1 MTADRCQI
9 QAIHPDL
16 LEQSRQGM
24 PQRQSLRDMADL
36 FKILADDTR
45 MQLICALLHHELCV
59 CDLAELLEMS
69 QSAISHQ
76 LRVLRQGRL
85 VRYRRDG
92 KNTFYTLDD
101 QHIEDIVQFAL
112 QHVQET
118 YRQE

>member
-1 MTADRCQI
+1 MFEDRCTI
-9 QAIHPDL
+9 QAVHPEL
-16 LEQSRQGM
+16 QAQARQGM
-24 PQRQSLRDMADL
+24 PSEQNLRDTADL
-36 FKILADDTR
+36 FKILADETR
-45 MQLICALLHHELCV
+45 MHLICALLHNELCV

-76 LRVLRQGRL
+76 LRVLRQGKL

-101 QHIEDIVQFAL
+101 QHVEDLVLLAL